1 MAIRKLFSMESS
13 ILTSSPTQIRSRLR
27 GIALTFGAVALAGCI
42 SPVAGPSGTYA
53 TPIGNAPVISNETPY
68 STALRCLSR
77 QVRSQ
82 GLAGP
87 RIAVGQIAD
96 YTGKQEFEG
105 GRKVTQGAALMAI
118 SALAKSGV
126 RLVERFD
133 TGVSE
138 LELKYANN
146 KLIGDGPDQG
156 AYRQVRAGQI
166 PGSDYYL
173 VGGITELNFNIRSGG
188 LDGTFSENDPTGTTA
203 TLVAKQFVLNVGL
216 DLRLVKTSTL
226 EVVDVISY
234 QKQIIGRE
242 LRAGIFDFF
251 GGNLID
257 VGAGEKALE
266 PIQLAVR
273 SVIERAV
280 LEMVGSLYSVGP
292 QTCVSDDPL
301 SYGQPLANNRYVN
314 ELNGRADAVKVPH
327 ATNGHT
333 TATYAAAPTAPA
345 PAYRAPAAPAYQA
358 PAPAPVYTSPSY
370 TPQAAAQPAP
380 TTNSGGYDYGTRNR
394 PYGWYAGSDGNVDS
408 GLRGS
413 L

>member
-1 MAIRKLFSMESS
+1 MASANPAHK
-13 ILTSSPTQIRSRLR
+13 SRLTR
-27 GIALTFGAVALAGCI
+27 GGRRGLAAVLGALALAGCI
-42 SPVAGPSGTYA
+42 SPVATTEGTYA

-77 QVRSQ
+77 AIRAH
-82 GLAGP
+82 GTAGP

-96 YTGKQEFEG
+96 YTGKEEFEG

-118 SALAKSGV
+118 SALAKAGV

-146 KLIGDGPDQG
+146 KLIGDDAGAG
-156 AYRQVRAGQI
+156 AYRTINAGQI

-188 LDGTFSENDPTGTTA
+188 LDGLFSEEDPTGTTA
-203 TLVAKQFVLNVGL
+203 TLVAKQYVLNVGL

-242 LRAGIFDFF
+242 LRAGVFDFL

-257 VGAGEKALE
+257 IGAGEKALE

-280 LEMVGSLYSVGP
+280 LEMVGSLYGLGP
-292 QTCVSDDPL
+292 QTCAGKDPL
-301 SYGQPLANNRYVN
+301 GPGLHGQVAR
-314 ELNGRADAVKVPH
+314 H
-327 ATNGHT
+327 APAA
-333 TATYAAAPTAPA
+333 ATQPIPTAAAP
-345 PAYRAPAAPAYQA
+345 RAAAPAN
-358 PAPAPVYTSPSY
+358 
-370 TPQAAAQPAP
+370 
-380 TTNSGGYDYGTRNR
+380 TTHTSGGYDHATRNR
-394 PYGWYAGSDGNVDS
+394 PYGWYADTSGRVDT

>member
-1 MAIRKLFSMESS
+1 MAGST
-13 ILTSSPTQIRSRLR
+13 LTNSPTKTRGPLR
-27 GIALTFGAVALAGCI
+27 GIALTFGALALAGCI

-77 QVRSQ
+77 HVRSQ
-82 GLAGP
+82 GMSGP

-96 YTGKQEFEG
+96 YTGKEEFEG

-146 KLIGDGPDQG
+146 KLIGDTGEKG
-156 AYRQVRAGQI
+156 AYRQVHAGQI

-188 LDGTFSENDPTGTTA
+188 VDGLFSEENPLGTTA
-203 TLVAKQFVLNVGL
+203 TLVAKQYVLNVGL
-216 DLRLVKTSTL
+216 DLRLVRTSTL

-242 LRAGIFDFF
+242 LRAGVFDFF

-257 VGAGEKALE
+257 IGAGEKALE

-273 SVIERAV
+273 SVVERAV

-292 QTCVSDDPL
+292 QTCAGNDPL
-301 SYGQPLANNRYVN
+301 GSGNLHDNRYVN
-314 ELNGRADAVKVPH
+314 ELNGSAHAVKVPH
-327 ATNGHT
+327 ANQGHT
-333 TATYAAAPTAPA
+333 TRTYAAAPAYAAPA
-345 PAYRAPAAPAYQA
+345 PIQAQAAPAYPAA
-358 PAPAPVYTSPSY
+358 PNYSPR
-370 TPQAAAQPAP
+370 AAAPQPAP
-380 TTNSGGYDYGTRNR
+380 MTTSGGYDYGTRNR
-394 PYGWYAGSDGNVDS
+394 PYGWYAGSNGRVDS

>member
-1 MAIRKLFSMESS
+1 MARST
-13 ILTSSPTQIRSRLR
+13 LTKSPTKTRGPLR
-27 GIALTFGAVALAGCI
+27 GIALTFGALALAGCI

-77 QVRSQ
+77 HVRGQ
-82 GLAGP
+82 GMSGP

-96 YTGKQEFEG
+96 YTGKEEFEG

-146 KLIGDGPDQG
+146 KLIGDTGEKG
-156 AYRQVRAGQI
+156 AYRQVHAGQI

-188 LDGTFSENDPTGTTA
+188 LDGLFSEENPMGTTA
-203 TLVAKQFVLNVGL
+203 TLVAKQYVLNVGL
-216 DLRLVKTSTL
+216 DLRLVRTSSL

-242 LRAGIFDFF
+242 LRAGVFDFF

-257 VGAGEKALE
+257 IGAGEKALE

-280 LEMVGSLYSVGP
+280 LEMVGSLYGAGP
-292 QTCVSDDPL
+292 QTCAGNDPL
-301 SYGQPLANNRYVN
+301 GGGNVHNNRYVN
-314 ELNGRADAVKVPH
+314 ELNGSAHSVKVPH
-327 ATNGHT
+327 ATQGHT
-333 TATYAAAPTAPA
+333 TQTYAAAPTYAAPA
-345 PAYRAPAAPAYQA
+345 PIQAHAAPAY
-358 PAPAPVYTSPSY
+358 P
-370 TPQAAAQPAP
+370 AAAPYSPRAAAPQQTMQPAP
-380 TTNSGGYDYGTRNR
+380 MTTSGGYDYGTRNR
-394 PYGWYAGSDGNVDS
+394 PYGWYAGSNGRVDS

>member
-1 MAIRKLFSMESS
+1 MARS
-13 ILTSSPTQIRSRLR
+13 ISTNSPSLSDRVSRGGRR
-27 GIALTFGAVALAGCI
+27 GIALAFGALALAGCI
-42 SPVAGPSGTYA
+42 SPVATSEGTYA

-77 QVRSQ
+77 SIRGQ
-82 GLAGP
+82 GLSGP

-96 YTGKQEFEG
+96 YTGKEEFEG

-146 KLIGDGPDQG
+146 RLIGDDEGEG
-156 AYRQVRAGQI
+156 AYRTINAGQI

-188 LDGTFSENDPTGTTA
+188 LDGLFSEENPMGTTA
-203 TLVAKQFVLNVGL
+203 TLVAKQYVLNVGL

-242 LRAGIFDFF
+242 LRAGVFDFF

-257 VGAGEKALE
+257 IGAGEKALE

-280 LEMVGSLYSVGP
+280 LEMVGSLYGLGP
-292 QTCVSDDPL
+292 QTCAGDDPL
-301 SYGQPLANNRYVN
+301 GPGAGAYTAHNDNRYVN
-314 ELNGRADAVKVPH
+314 EANGSQVAPV
-327 ATNGHT
+327 ATRTPAAPQAST
-333 TATYAAAPTAPA
+333 TRIYTPAAAPASATAAAPA
-345 PAYRAPAAPAYQA
+345 P
-358 PAPAPVYTSPSY
+358 
-370 TPQAAAQPAP
+370 
-380 TTNSGGYDYGTRNR
+380 TNGGYDHGTRNR
-394 PYGWYAGSDGNVDS
+394 PYGWYADSAGRVDS

>member
-1 MAIRKLFSMESS
+1 MARS
-13 ILTSSPTQIRSRLR
+13 ILIKSPTKNRSALR
-27 GIALTFGAVALAGCI
+27 GIALSFGALALAGCI

-53 TPIGNAPVISNETPY
+53 APIGNAPVISNETPY
-68 STALRCLSR
+68 STALRCMSR
-77 QVRSQ
+77 QVR
-82 GLAGP
+82 GRGIAGP

-96 YTGKQEFEG
+96 YTGKEEFEG

-118 SALAKSGV
+118 SALAKAGV

-146 KLIGDGPDQG
+146 KLIGDTAEQG
-156 AYRQVRAGQI
+156 AYRQVHAGQI
-166 PGSDYYL
+166 PGSDFYL

-188 LDGTFSENDPTGTTA
+188 LDGLFSEESATGTTA
-203 TLVAKQFVLNVGL
+203 TLVAKQYVLNVGL

-242 LRAGIFDFF
+242 LRAGVFDFL

-257 VGAGEKALE
+257 IGAGEKALE

-280 LEMVGSLYSVGP
+280 LEMIGSLNGLGP
-292 QTCVSDDPL
+292 STCAGNDPL
-301 SYGQPLANNRYVN
+301 GDGRGMATNRYVN
-314 ELNGRADAVKVPH
+314 ELNGSTTAVKVPH
-327 ATNGHT
+327 ATQGHT
-333 TATYAAAPTAPA
+333 TQTYAAAPQTRPQAQAPVYYNTQPTAAPQQAPYTAPA
-345 PAYRAPAAPAYQA
+345 
-358 PAPAPVYTSPSY
+358 T
-370 TPQAAAQPAP
+370 
-380 TTNSGGYDYGTRNR
+380 SGGYDHATRNR
-394 PYGWYAGSDGNVDS
+394 PYGWYAGSNGSVDS

>member
-1 MAIRKLFSMESS
+1 MARSTLIK
-13 ILTSSPTQIRSRLR
+13 SPTKTRTPLR
-27 GIALTFGAVALAGCI
+27 GIALTFGALALAGCI

-77 QVRSQ
+77 HVRSQ
-82 GLAGP
+82 GMSGP

-96 YTGKQEFEG
+96 YTGKEEFEG

-146 KLIGDGPDQG
+146 KLIGDTGEKG
-156 AYRQVRAGQI
+156 AYRQVHAGQI

-188 LDGTFSENDPTGTTA
+188 LDGLFSEENPLGTTA
-203 TLVAKQFVLNVGL
+203 TLVAKQYVLNVGL
-216 DLRLVKTSTL
+216 DLRLVRTSTL

-242 LRAGIFDFF
+242 LRAGVFDFF

-273 SVIERAV
+273 SVVERAV
-280 LEMVGSLYSVGP
+280 LEMVGSLYGAGP
-292 QTCVSDDPL
+292 QTCAGNDPL
-301 SYGQPLANNRYVN
+301 GGNLHNN
-314 ELNGRADAVKVPH
+314 
-327 ATNGHT
+327 
-333 TATYAAAPTAPA
+333 
-345 PAYRAPAAPAYQA
+345 
-358 PAPAPVYTSPSY
+358 
-370 TPQAAAQPAP
+370 
-380 TTNSGGYDYGTRNR
+380 
-394 PYGWYAGSDGNVDS
+394 
-408 GLRGS
+408 
-413 L
+413 

>member
-1 MAIRKLFSMESS
+1 MARSTLIK
-13 ILTSSPTQIRSRLR
+13 SPTKTRTPLR
-27 GIALTFGAVALAGCI
+27 GIALTFGALALAGCI

-77 QVRSQ
+77 QVRSL
-82 GLAGP
+82 GMSGP

-96 YTGKQEFEG
+96 YTGKEEFEG

-146 KLIGDGPDQG
+146 KLIGDTGEKG
-156 AYRQVRAGQI
+156 AYRQVHAGQI

-188 LDGTFSENDPTGTTA
+188 LDGLFSEENPLGTTA
-203 TLVAKQFVLNVGL
+203 TLVAKQYVLNVGL
-216 DLRLVKTSTL
+216 DLRLVRTSTL

-242 LRAGIFDFF
+242 LRAGVFDFF

-280 LEMVGSLYSVGP
+280 LEMVGSLYSTGP
-292 QTCVSDDPL
+292 QTCAGNDPL
-301 SYGQPLANNRYVN
+301 GGSIHNNRYVN
-314 ELNGRADAVKVPH
+314 DLNGSSHAVKVPH
-327 ATNGHT
+327 ATQGHT
-333 TATYAAAPTAPA
+333 TQTYAAAPAYNAPA
-345 PAYRAPAAPAYQA
+345 PIQAQAAPAY
-358 PAPAPVYTSPSY
+358 PAASHYSPR
-370 TPQAAAQPAP
+370 AAAAPQPAP
-380 TTNSGGYDYGTRNR
+380 MTNSGGYDYGTRNR
-394 PYGWYAGSDGNVDS
+394 PYGWYAGSNGNVDS